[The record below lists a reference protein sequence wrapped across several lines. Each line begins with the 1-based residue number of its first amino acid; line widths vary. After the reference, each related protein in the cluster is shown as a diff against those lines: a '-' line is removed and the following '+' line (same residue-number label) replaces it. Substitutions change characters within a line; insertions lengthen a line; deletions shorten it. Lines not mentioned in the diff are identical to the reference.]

1 MAVPLDFK
9 SPFVGGTAFYLGV
22 TTYTRTA
29 TGSGLGTESAVR
41 LIASLR
47 TATGSGTGTSTTV
60 EIKVRVRV
68 GSASAGTGS
77 STVSQVLSRIV
88 TGSGF
93 GTGSSTTIELHVS
106 PRTATSSGT
115 GTESTVQLLKILRI
129 ASDAGT
135 GSSVTV
141 SARIHYR
148 AATGSGTGSAV
159 SVHYKFHM
167 FRPPVELV
175 GPFMLLHGDK
185 IANKLGRRFEPFE
198 RGKNVYQLNNLSF
211 TENDPWSPDNY
222 IKVFHGGHVHALTED
237 EYTDLVAAGYGANIT

>member
-41 LIASLR
+41 LIKSLR

-88 TGSGF
+88 TGSGS

-106 PRTATSSGT
+106 PRTATASGT
-115 GTESTVQLLKILRI
+115 GTSSTLQLLKILRT

-141 SARIHYR
+141 SARIYFR
-148 AATGSGTGSAV
+148 AATGSGIGSEV
-159 SVHYKFHM
+159 SVHYKYHM
-167 FRPPVELV
+167 FRPPIDLI
-175 GPFMLLHGDK
+175 GPQTLAKKHSSDRLARHYVPTPR
-185 IANKLGRRFEPFE
+185 GR
-198 RGKNVYQLNNLSF
+198 NVYQLTDLSF
-211 TENDPWSPDNY
+211 SETEQRLSSDY
-222 IKVFHGGHVHALTED
+222 IKLFHGGHEHLLTED
-237 EYTDLVAAGYGANIT
+237 EYTALVAAGYSANIT